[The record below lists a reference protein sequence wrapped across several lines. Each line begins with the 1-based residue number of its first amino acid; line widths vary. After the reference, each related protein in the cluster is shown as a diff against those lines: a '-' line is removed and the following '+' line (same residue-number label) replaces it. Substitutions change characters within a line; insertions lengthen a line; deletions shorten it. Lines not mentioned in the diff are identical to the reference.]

1 MHRKSSRNLTPSL
14 STQVI
19 AVPSPAQGSKGS
31 DCTHPQE
38 ILRKQFGAWPRWRE
52 FSSRSEFFSRPWVFW
67 VFYSNHLPKSFPHC
81 TCSGDET
88 GRRLRVGTE
97 ATGFGCSLISLITVS
112 PQQDNA
118 LVLAAMRESGGRGG
132 ETLVVITLLPQTFME
147 HIACSRDSQGWGYK
161 AAGATRLQ
169 SSEGNRQ
176 THRFQYSW
184 AGSLRKSNGHC

>member
-1 MHRKSSRNLTPSL
+1 M
-14 STQVI
+14 
-19 AVPSPAQGSKGS
+19 
-31 DCTHPQE
+31 
-38 ILRKQFGAWPRWRE
+38 
-52 FSSRSEFFSRPWVFW
+52 
-67 VFYSNHLPKSFPHC
+67 
-81 TCSGDET
+81 
-88 GRRLRVGTE
+88 GTE

-118 LVLAAMRESGGRGG
+118 LVLAAMREGGGQGG

-176 THRFQYSW
+176 THGFQYSRV
-184 AGSLRKSNGHC
+184 GSLRKIVMVIANIYGGFRIYQACAGYFMWVISFTFHTNTMT